1 MVYTIMKGVILMF
14 FDFNIFA
21 ALINPLPVPMI
32 ALIIIITFFLLFG
45 LSLLR
50 RSHKKKKSEPINT
63 PSVTQP
69 IYSPKLIEELNQT
82 IEPYGFAYESDQD
95 IFYSIMYP
103 WQREM
108 GYCRLYD
115 EASAILSMIIDCEPI
130 TFEYDGKKWLI
141 EFWKGQ
147 YGMNT
152 GGEVGIYYT
161 TGIDLNIPDVFNG
174 TFYYCVKDEDRIN
187 MYFVLRKNG
196 KEVFSRNEY
205 HWWLT
210 GFKLG
215 EFSDPSEL
223 SMEIVLE
230 LYNEEM
236 VEAFTL
242 ALQEVGYKEDEY
254 AVNGNLVIILF
265 NKPHSEQP
273 LTRNA
278 VLDYLMQQNNK
289 NLCDS
294 YQTLTKGYTNS
305 VDKLNII
312 RREAPE
318 LYAKILNIG
327 KPKAAFEAYDTIN
340 NYLNKN

>member
-1 MVYTIMKGVILMF
+1 MF
-14 FDFNIFA
+14 FNINLLA
-21 ALINPLPVPMI
+21 TILEPLPLPVI
-32 ALIIIITFFLLFG
+32 ALIIIITVFFLLG
-45 LSLLR
+45 LSVLLR
-50 RSHKKKKSEPINT
+50 SHKRKKKKKSEQIDA
-63 PSVTQP
+63 PSITKP
-69 IYSPKLIEELNQT
+69 TYSPKLIEELNNT
-82 IEPYGFAYESDQD
+82 IEPFGFAYEANQD

-103 WQREM
+103 WQRDV

-115 EASAILSMIIDCEPI
+115 EAAAVLSMIIDCEPI
-130 TFEYDGKKWLI
+130 TFEYKGKRWLI

-196 KEVFSRNEY
+196 KDVFTRNGS

-230 LYNEEM
+230 LYDQEM
-236 VEAFTL
+236 VEVFTL
-242 ALQEVGYKEDEY
+242 ALQEAGYKEDEY
-254 AVNGNLVIILF
+254 AVNGNLIIILF
-265 NKPHSEQP
+265 NKPHSKQP
-273 LTRNA
+273 LTRNI
-278 VLDYLMQQNNK
+278 VLDHLMQQNNK
-289 NLCDS
+289 SLCDS
-294 YQTLTKGYTNS
+294 YKALTKGYTNS

-318 LYAKILNIG
+318 LYTQSLNIG
-327 KPKAAFEAYDTIN
+327 KPKAVFEAYDTIK